1 MAEKRIA
8 SSSKPSD
15 TELRVFWERL
25 NKRITVWEKELGYT
39 CPAEKPGTVTAKKRR

>member
-1 MAEKRIA
+1 MAEKRTA

-15 TELRVFWERL
+15 TELGVFWERL

-39 CPAEKPGTVTAKKRR
+39 CSAEKPETVMPKKRR